1 MKLQEVLQFA
11 TAAIPI
17 VAVIWQIAEMKS
29 AIYKYVDSNSNNQN
43 FRITELEKKLAIY
56 QISSEERK
64 VFVDYQLHG
73 LSEKLNHKYQRLA
86 DEIKALEKE

>member
-1 MKLQEVLQFA
+1 MKLDEVAQFA

-43 FRITELEKKLAIY
+43 FRTLVFGAFGLAIADPNFRT
-56 QISSEERK
+56 SFADLAK
-64 VFVDYQLHG
+64 VGIGGYLGQMMP
-73 LSEKLNHKYQRLA
+73 Q
-86 DEIKALEKE
+86 KE